1 MIYHLSILLVSLIV
15 PSIFADAVIF
25 ENDKHFQE
33 QLHLKPLP
41 RNRLLT
47 NFEFDVESSPF
58 DITYNNDS
66 FAIGNS
72 RISHYNYFPN
82 SLGLI
87 IESTNTKQL
96 TLRFT
101 QGWWDANSW
110 GKLPFD
116 GKYSGGTGVEVS
128 AIIEAPNVD
137 IAKKNWLKLT
147 KTLSGFFC
155 ASLNF
160 IDDHITTYPKYAV
173 EEISNVQFSPEIGN
187 KLYLLRAALPSEPVC
202 TENLTPFLKLLPTRG
217 KSGISSLLDGHK
229 VFDSLWHGMSI
240 DVTTKCD
247 NNNNENNQLCT
258 LQLHQTVNQV
268 VDIIRSLR
276 KQKEGAIPKPTPG
289 EELRCDMNKTYNSWQ
304 CFPLSDPVSM
314 KWNLE
319 TIYGR
324 PIKGPAF
331 GDVPESSKVSI
342 DIDSSTW
349 NVNLIRQNDSSIESS
364 SLSVDSKNRIM
375 QQLPDVVNYD
385 FEFVARDSSTV
396 LPVEE
401 PPLYAS
407 RSLTGY
413 SLDQGGL
420 RTVFT
425 NPGDVPV
432 KLVYFESTPWF
443 MRLYLNTLKL
453 SLKNENGTFDVSDH
467 QEYIKNVYFR
477 PAEDRTRPSHMEL
490 IVVVPPKLTLAMS
503 YEFDKSLLLYREYP
517 PDANHGFDVEPA
529 VITILNNNNNN
540 NDNDDGHESGGKS
553 IYEFRTTS
561 LLLTLPTPDFS
572 MPYNVIIMT
581 CTVLSLSFG
590 TIFNILTKKVV
601 TEEEFEQVAAN
612 TKLAKLK
619 RGIKS
624 KIAYIKS
631 FKK

>member
-1 MIYHLSILLVSLIV
+1 MIYQLSILLVLLFV
-15 PSIFADAVIF
+15 PPGFANILF
-25 ENDKHFQE
+25 ENGRHFQE
-33 QLHLKPLP
+33 LLHLKPLT

-47 NFEFDVESSPF
+47 NFEFDVESSAF
-58 DITYNNDS
+58 EIIYNNES
-66 FAIGNS
+66 FPTQGS
-72 RISHYNYFPN
+72 RLSHYNYFPN
-82 SLGLI
+82 SLGSI
-87 IESTNTKQL
+87 IEMTNTKQL
-96 TLRFT
+96 QLRFT
-101 QGWWDANSW
+101 QGWWDSHSW

-128 AIIEAPNVD
+128 AVIEAPNVD
-137 IAKKNWLKLT
+137 AAKKSWLRLT

-173 EEISNVQFSPEIGN
+173 EEIDNVQYSPEIGN

-247 NNNNENNQLCT
+247 DENNSQLCT
-258 LQLHQTVNQV
+258 LSLHQTVNQV

-289 EELRCDMNKTYNSWQ
+289 DELRCDMNKTYNSWQ
-304 CFPLSDPVSM
+304 CFPLNDPVSI
-314 KWNLE
+314 KWSLE

-331 GDVPESSKVSI
+331 GDDPESSKVIVNVDPATWNINLIKQNASSI
-342 DIDSSTW
+342 DT
-349 NVNLIRQNDSSIESS
+349 SI
-364 SLSVDSKNRIM
+364 LSINSENKIT
-375 QQLPDVVNYD
+375 QHLPEVINYD
-385 FEFVARDSSTV
+385 FEFVASDSSTV
-396 LPVEE
+396 LPVEA

-425 NPGDVPV
+425 NPGDNPIE
-432 KLVYFESTPWF
+432 LVYFESTPWY

-453 SLKNENGTFDVSDH
+453 TLKNTNGTFDISDH
-467 QEYIKNVYFR
+467 EKYIKNVYFR
-477 PAEDRTRPSHMEL
+477 PAVDRARPSHMEL
-490 IVVVPPKLTLAMS
+490 VIVVPPKLTLAMS

-529 VITILNNNNNN
+529 VITVFNA
-540 NDNDDGHESGGKS
+540 DDDGDNRKA

-581 CTVLSLSFG
+581 CTVFSLAFG

-601 TEEEFEQVAAN
+601 TEEEFEQIAAN
-612 TKLAKLK
+612 TKLARLK

-624 KIAYIKS
+624 KIAYLKS
-631 FKK
+631 LKK

>member
-1 MIYHLSILLVSLIV
+1 MIYQLPVLLVSLLAYSV
-15 PSIFADAVIF
+15 CANVALD
-25 ENDKHFQE
+25 ENRHFQE
-33 QLHLKPLP
+33 LLRLKPLP

-47 NFEFDVESSPF
+47 NFEFEVESSAF
-58 DITYNNDS
+58 DISYNNES
-66 FAIGNS
+66 S
-72 RISHYNYFPN
+72 TLQKPRVSHYNYFPN
-82 SLGLI
+82 SLGSIL
-87 IESTNTKQL
+87 ESTNTKQL
-96 TLRFT
+96 QLRFT
-101 QGWWDANSW
+101 QGWWDSNSW

-128 AIIEAPNVD
+128 AVIEAPNVD
-137 IAKKNWLKLT
+137 AAKKSWLKLT

-173 EEISNVQFSPEIGN
+173 EELGNIQFAPEAGN

-217 KSGISSLLDGHK
+217 KSGVSSLLDGHK

-247 NNNNENNQLCT
+247 ESNNQLCT
-258 LQLHQTVNQV
+258 LKLRQTVNQV
-268 VDIIRSLR
+268 VDIIRSMR
-276 KQKEGAIPKPTPG
+276 KRKEGAIPKPTPG

-304 CFPLSDPVSM
+304 CFPLGDPVSM
-314 KWNLE
+314 KWDLE

-324 PIKGPAF
+324 PIKGAAF
-331 GDVPESSKVSI
+331 GDDSQSSKVML
-342 DIDSSTW
+342 DIDSSSWT
-349 NVNLIRQNDSSIESS
+349 VNLLKQINGSTLSNELAADSTKPITQYLDE
-364 SLSVDSKNRIM
+364 
-375 QQLPDVVNYD
+375 VVNYD
-385 FEFVARDSSTV
+385 FEFVASDSSTV
-396 LPVEE
+396 LPVAE

-425 NPGDVPV
+425 NPRDKPV
-432 KLVYFESTPWF
+432 KFVYFESTPWY

-453 SLKNENGTFDVSDH
+453 SLKNSTGSYEISNQGD
-467 QEYIKNVYFR
+467 YIKNVYFR
-477 PAEDRTRPSHMEL
+477 PAVDRARPSHMEL
-490 IVVVPPKLTLAMS
+490 VLVVPPKLTLAMS
-503 YEFDKSLLLYREYP
+503 YDFDKSLLLYREYP

-529 VITILNNNNNN
+529 VITIF
-540 NDNDDGHESGGKS
+540 DDESEEKL
-553 IYEFRTTS
+553 YEFRTTS

-590 TIFNILTKKVV
+590 TLFNILTKKVV
-601 TEEEFEQVAAN
+601 TEEEFEAVAAN

-619 RGIKS
+619 RAIRS
-624 KIAYIKS
+624 KVQYIKS
-631 FKK
+631 LKN